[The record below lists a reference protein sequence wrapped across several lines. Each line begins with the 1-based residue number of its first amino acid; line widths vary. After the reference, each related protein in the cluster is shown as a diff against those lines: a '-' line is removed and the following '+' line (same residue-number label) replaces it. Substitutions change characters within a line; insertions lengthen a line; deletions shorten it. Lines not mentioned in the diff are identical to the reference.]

1 MPQAYRVHRQI
12 QPDGTL
18 KLENLP
24 IQPGEAV
31 EVIVRAEERRV
42 QRHYPFRGKPLV
54 CNDPIDPMAEP
65 LSRAPV
71 HRPA

>member
-24 IQPGEAV
+24 FQPGEAV
-31 EVIVRAEERRV
+31 EVIVRADERQAPNDR
-42 QRHYPFRGKPLV
+42 RYPLRGKPLIY
-54 CNDPIDPMAEP
+54 NDPTGPVAESDWETLP
-65 LSRAPV
+65 
-71 HRPA
+71 